1 MVQQNAVLPH
11 FCNDRIGK
19 IMGGNQEEV
28 MRTRVMRGFGTAGN
42 YWRLSS
48 IARSRRALVWR
59 KRSDS
64 MVTIFTRIFEP
75 RPG

>member
-28 MRTRVMRGFGTAGN
+28 MRTRVMRGFGTGGKLLAAVFHRPQQARAGLAQAQ
-42 YWRLSS
+42 RQHGDHFHQDL
-48 IARSRRALVWR
+48 RA
-59 KRSDS
+59 
-64 MVTIFTRIFEP
+64 
-75 RPG
+75 